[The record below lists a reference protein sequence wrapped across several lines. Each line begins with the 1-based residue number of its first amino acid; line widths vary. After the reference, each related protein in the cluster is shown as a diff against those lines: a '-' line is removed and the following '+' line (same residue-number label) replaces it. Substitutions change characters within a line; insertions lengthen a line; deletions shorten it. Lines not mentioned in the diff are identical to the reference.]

1 MPFETKRFSS
11 GPMSSESNGTVLVR
25 KLAPFRAVPIYI
37 NMGAA
42 PVLVPIEEILVLT
55 IPVSPFTPT
64 EWCPPETPPDV
75 IFLYDWCILYVAINL
90 ALC

>member
-11 GPMSSESNGTVLVR
+11 GQMISESNGTVLVR

-42 PVLVPIEEILVLT
+42 PVPVPIEEILVLT
-55 IPVSPFTPT
+55 IPVSLFTRT
-64 EWCPPETPPDV
+64 EWCPPETLPDI
-75 IFLYDWCILYVAINL
+75 IF
-90 ALC
+90 

>member
-1 MPFETKRFSS
+1 MPFATKPFSS
-11 GPMSSESNGTVLVR
+11 GPISFESNGTVMVR

-64 EWCPPETPPDV
+64 EWCPPETPPDI
-75 IFLYDWCILYVAINL
+75 IF
-90 ALC
+90 